1 MNSLIDFKKFDK
13 MNYHVGKDIN
23 KLIYHFSNDYSI
35 EFFHELTTNFMK
47 NLNLKMYADYRD
59 KSGCTQVVN
68 VLINDSEIKFSF
80 NLFSNYDVSECIYE
94 NILLIYYYYDNY
106 KYKPNSFPSVSI
118 PYPGIDDENA
128 YIIWKNLHKFF
139 QEEYQFNKN
148 DINNFHKSI
157 HKFFHNKMGE
167 IVDYRYN

>member
-13 MNYHVGKDIN
+13 MNYHIAKDIN

-35 EFFHELTTNFMK
+35 EIFREITSRFTK

-80 NLFSNYDVSECIYE
+80 NLFTNYDVSDCIIE
-94 NILLIYYYYDNY
+94 NMLLIYYYYDNY
-106 KYKPNSFPSVSI
+106 EYQPNSSENF

-128 YIIWKNLHKFF
+128 YIIWKNLHTFF

-148 DINNFHKSI
+148 DINNFHKYI
-157 HKFFHNKMGE
+157 HNNIYE

>member
-13 MNYHVGKDIN
+13 MNSHIAKDIN

-80 NLFSNYDVSECIYE
+80 NMFVNYDVGDCIIE
-94 NILLIYYYYDNY
+94 NMLLIYYYYDNVE
-106 KYKPNSFPSVSI
+106 NST
-118 PYPGIDDENA
+118 YPGIDNDNA
-128 YIIWKNLHKFF
+128 YIIWKNLHTFF

-148 DINNFHKSI
+148 DINNFHKYI
-157 HKFFHNKMGE
+157 HNNIYE

>member
-13 MNYHVGKDIN
+13 MNYHIAKDIN

-80 NLFSNYDVSECIYE
+80 NMFVNYDVGDCIIE
-94 NILLIYYYYDNY
+94 NMLLIYYYYDNVE
-106 KYKPNSFPSVSI
+106 NST
-118 PYPGIDDENA
+118 YPGIDNDNA
-128 YIIWKNLHKFF
+128 YIIWKNLHTFF

-148 DINNFHKSI
+148 DINNFHKYI
-157 HKFFHNKMGE
+157 HNNIYE